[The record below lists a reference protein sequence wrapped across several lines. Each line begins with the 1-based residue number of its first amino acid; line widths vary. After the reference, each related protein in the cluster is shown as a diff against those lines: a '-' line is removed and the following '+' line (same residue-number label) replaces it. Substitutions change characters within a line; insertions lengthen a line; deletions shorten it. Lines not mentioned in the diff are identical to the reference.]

1 MSSDIPSNLE
11 RARPRPPASNASLV
25 KALWA
30 NCLVLL
36 AILLLLLCRNAGPS
50 IPAFTS
56 AAYAQQ
62 LPIGGGAG
70 VFIVPGQFSTNT
82 YGCYIMDVDQQTLC
96 AYQFYPGDKQLR
108 LIAAREFRY
117 DRKLKNFNSP
127 NPSPQEVSQLLTN
140 EQDDARV
147 KEQNNTPASP
157 EAAPKSQ

>member
-1 MSSDIPSNLE
+1 MASSGPHHPFPS
-11 RARPRPPASNASLV
+11 AQSVSLV
-25 KALWA
+25 KVLWA
-30 NCLVLL
+30 NFAVLI
-36 AILLLLLCRNAGPS
+36 AILLVMVCRNGTPAM
-50 IPAFTS
+50 PAFTS

-70 VFIVPGQFSTNT
+70 IFIVPGQFSTNT

-108 LIAAREFRY
+108 LIAARDFRY

-127 NPSPQEVSQLLTN
+127 NPSPQEVSQLVAS
-140 EQDDARV
+140 EQDDARI

>member
-1 MSSDIPSNLE
+1 MPTDMESSGSRHPSGPISTAPL
-11 RARPRPPASNASLV
+11 A

-30 NCLVLL
+30 NCFVLIAILLVLL
-36 AILLLLLCRNAGPS
+36 YRNGTPS
-50 IPAFTS
+50 IPAFNS
-56 AAYAQQ
+56 PAYAQQ

-70 VFIVPGQFSTNT
+70 IFIVPGQFSTNT

-117 DRKLKNFNSP
+117 DRKLKNFNTGT
-127 NPSPQEVSQLLTN
+127 PSPQEVSQLLTN
-140 EQDDARV
+140 EQDDARI